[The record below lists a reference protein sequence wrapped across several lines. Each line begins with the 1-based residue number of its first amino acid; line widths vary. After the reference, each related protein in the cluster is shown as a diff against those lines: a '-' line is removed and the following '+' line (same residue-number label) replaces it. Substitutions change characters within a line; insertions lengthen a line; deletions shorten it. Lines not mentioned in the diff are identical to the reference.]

1 MPELTHA
8 GLRCQLEWDRETEHW
23 FGTIDGT
30 EVRIS
35 AGHYPDAVEL
45 FRSTVDVLTYKPCPA
60 CED

>member
-1 MPELTHA
+1 MPELIHA
-8 GLRCQLEWDRETEHW
+8 GMRCNLEWDRDTEHW
-23 FGTIDGT
+23 FGQIDGT